1 MVCDNELWRGVWFDH
16 PICGDSPQKLFDYK
30 ETTQYVSRTFYTYDN
45 WTDLIYY
52 ELANGRPVVYGGES
66 SGGGHEFV
74 CDGYKYENSTDY
86 FHINWGWG
94 GYYDNYFALSA
105 LNPEGQGVGGSSTSD
120 GYNSGQ
126 DAVIGIQ
133 KSTDNGTMSDIEPI
147 VLNLKLNSMTLSSN
161 EVIVNTEIYATLNI
175 TNNNAEDFDGN
186 IYLGRKNGE
195 NYEILAGNSIAISGG
210 QTAECVIP
218 YTPTETGTYYFVLWW
233 PDVSGGYATDG
244 TIRATL
250 TVTDGDVPINLE
262 SYDVTSSSAVISWG
276 GNEADNY
283 NVRYR
288 TAGRDAVV
296 FSDDFENGLGNWTIY
311 TEGEVPFADYGW
323 FTYNTSSW
331 DVDAHSGTSA
341 AVALS
346 YNGKAYNANN
356 WLVTPQLTMGK
367 TLKFWVNTY
376 SYCPD
381 SYEVL
386 LSTSGKAIA
395 DFTVTLQ
402 EMAKAP
408 TNGEWNEVTIDLSA
422 YEGQQGY
429 IAIHHVSNDCYYLFI
444 DDFGIYTDA
453 LEPGE
458 WMTQSTEEM
467 SITLTGLAPET
478 TYEYQV
484 QAVNGGEQSEW
495 SSLATFTTPAYAAV
509 ELSDNATDN
518 SSTVVAHDGEEAVV
532 TLAGRT
538 LYKDGEWNTICL
550 PFDLVLEGSPLEGA
564 TAKTLVNATMTGTT
578 VTLTF
583 GDAVD
588 NLEAGVPY
596 IIKWNGDTENIVDP
610 MFTGVT
616 LVSGSADDRTITKA
630 DGHVKFIGYYDAF
643 TINADNADIY
653 YMTTGNLLKHTAKE
667 RTLKACS
674 AYFQFSENIVNSTRQ
689 FVLDFGEGNTTTVI
703 GEIEDGRL
711 NIERGDW
718 YTVDGVKHDKQPVRK
733 GLYIQNGKKVVI
745 K

>member
-1 MVCDNELWRGVWFDH
+1 M
-16 PICGDSPQKLFDYK
+16 
-30 ETTQYVSRTFYTYDN
+30 
-45 WTDLIYY
+45 
-52 ELANGRPVVYGGES
+52 
-66 SGGGHEFV
+66 
-74 CDGYKYENSTDY
+74 
-86 FHINWGWG
+86 
-94 GYYDNYFALSA
+94 
-105 LNPEGQGVGGSSTSD
+105 
-120 GYNSGQ
+120 
-126 DAVIGIQ
+126 
-133 KSTDNGTMSDIEPI
+133 
-147 VLNLKLNSMTLSSN
+147 
-161 EVIVNTEIYATLNI
+161 
-175 TNNNAEDFDGN
+175 
-186 IYLGRKNGE
+186 
-195 NYEILAGNSIAISGG
+195 
-210 QTAECVIP
+210 
-218 YTPTETGTYYFVLWW
+218 
-233 PDVSGGYATDG
+233 
-244 TIRATL
+244 
-250 TVTDGDVPINLE
+250 
-262 SYDVTSSSAVISWG
+262 
-276 GNEADNY
+276 
-283 NVRYR
+283 
-288 TAGRDAVV
+288 
-296 FSDDFENGLGNWTIY
+296 
-311 TEGEVPFADYGW
+311 
-323 FTYNTSSW
+323 
-331 DVDAHSGTSA
+331 
-341 AVALS
+341 
-346 YNGKAYNANN
+346 
-356 WLVTPQLTMGK
+356 
-367 TLKFWVNTY
+367 
-376 SYCPD
+376 
-381 SYEVL
+381 
-386 LSTSGKAIA
+386 
-395 DFTVTLQ
+395 
-402 EMAKAP
+402 
-408 TNGEWNEVTIDLSA
+408 
-422 YEGQQGY
+422 
-429 IAIHHVSNDCYYLFI
+429 SNDCYYLFI

-550 PFDLVLEGSPLEGA
+550 PFDLVLEGSPIEGA

-667 RTLKACS
+667 RTLKACR